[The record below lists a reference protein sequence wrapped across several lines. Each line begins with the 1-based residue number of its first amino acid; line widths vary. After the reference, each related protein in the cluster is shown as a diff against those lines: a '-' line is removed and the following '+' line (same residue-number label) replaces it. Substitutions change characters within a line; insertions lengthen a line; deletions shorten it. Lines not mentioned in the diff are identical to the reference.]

1 MKNYKIIF
9 EYDGTNY
16 NGFQKQGN
24 TSNTI
29 QEKLENILYKLTC
42 TPTEIHASGR
52 TDAGVHAKGQV
63 ANFHID
69 TKLPPDE
76 LLEYIN
82 RYLPTDVRILS
93 LSIVHDRFH
102 SRLNAVRKSYS
113 YHIDLNPK
121 PDVFKRKYSLSHPEK
136 LDIEAMKEA
145 SLHLIGTH
153 DFKAF
158 TNIKKTKKSTIRTL
172 EKIDFSCSHDELI
185 ITYTGDGFLYNMV
198 RILTGTLIQVGEGNI
213 AADAIPTILESC
225 NRELAGPCVPPMGL
239 FLDRVEYPTPY

>member
-24 TSNTI
+24 TTNTI
-29 QEKLENILYKLTC
+29 QEKFENILYKLTGS
-42 TPTEIHASGR
+42 PIEIHASGR

-69 TKLPPDE
+69 TNLSTNE

-82 RYLPTDVRILS
+82 RYLPTDIRVLK
-93 LSIVHDRFH
+93 LDTAPDRFH
-102 SRLNAVRKSYS
+102 SRLNAIRKSYS
-113 YHIDLNPK
+113 YHIDLNAK
-121 PDVFKRKYSLSHPEK
+121 PNVFTRKYSLSHPEE

-153 DFKAF
+153 DFKSF
-158 TNIKKTKKSTIRTL
+158 TNMKKTKKSTIRTI
-172 EKIDFSCSHDELI
+172 EKIDFICSNNELI

-213 AADAIPTILESC
+213 SVANIPSIIEAC
-225 NRELAGPCVPPMGL
+225 NREMAGPCIPPMGL
-239 FLDRVEYPTPY
+239 FLDSVEYPA